1 MVTEKMDKEAQQHR
15 SEIQL
20 LHEQLELALKL
31 NSGDFLPIM
40 RDLYSPLLN
49 SLFITGAED
58 AMRLVVSERMAAS
71 AAAARME
78 DICRQLE
85 QQVPGHCS
93 QFIRSLVES
102 LCQVAFLKVSVDESA
117 TVRFLLVSF
126 CNPSLYDFQ
135 ELQSKDIKM
144 EKLYS
149 L

>member
-58 AMRLVVSERMAAS
+58 AMRLVVSERTAAS

-85 QQVPGHCS
+85 QQVPGHCY
-93 QFIRSLVES
+93 QIIRSLVES